1 MDTRFLET
9 FLAVVENGSV
19 AGAARRLNLTP
30 AGVAQR
36 LRALEAE
43 IGAPLLARAGR
54 SLVPTGAGARIAQ
67 RAPALL
73 DGLRDLAALA
83 TEDALAGELR
93 LGAVPTAITGLLPD
107 LMMSLRDRHPRIETR
122 IVPGRSEEL
131 YGRVA
136 DGALDAALIVQPPF
150 EIPKTCGWT
159 ALREE
164 PLIVLVPRR
173 LAGADPLAVLSAE
186 PFIRYDSASWGGK
199 LAGAYLRQRRIRPRE
214 GVELV
219 TLDAIAVLV
228 DRGLG
233 VSLVPDWAP
242 PWPEGL
248 SLARLPLPDAPA
260 RRMGL
265 VWGRASPRLRLVQA
279 LLGGAAARV

>member
-54 SLVPTGAGARIAQ
+54 SVVPTGAGARIAQ

-73 DGLRDLAALA
+73 AGLRDLAALA

-107 LMMSLRDRHPRIETR
+107 LMMSLRDRHPRIEIR

-136 DGALDAALIVQPPF
+136 DGSLDAALIVQPPF
-150 EIPKTCGWT
+150 EMPKTCGWT
-159 ALREE
+159 PLREE
-164 PLIVLVPRR
+164 PLIVLAPGR

-199 LAGAYLRQRRIRPRE
+199 LAGAYLSQRRIRPRE

-248 SLARLPLPDAPA
+248 SLAKLPLPDAPA

-265 VWGRASPRLRLVQA
+265 VWGRGSPRLRLA
-279 LLGGAAARV
+279 LALAGEAAPRS